1 MLTAP
6 PPWHALPASVRH
18 GRAPGGAAWQCVQ
31 HDRVCTQLPVEH
43 DRRGCA
49 SRRTQYWQ
57 GSRLSLACIFTHPDL
72 AQLFSTVGK
81 VVSVRAVHFKRPP
94 YRPRGIAFVFMA
106 TPADAASAVN
116 QLNNMPLGGREL
128 MVQMAEPLPPTFGR
142 NYTSRSVGACALAS
156 HASHSLH

>member
-1 MLTAP
+1 MAVRPTRPCLYATSRGARPTRVRQPEDSVLAGVPSLT
-6 PPWHALPASVRH
+6 R
-18 GRAPGGAAWQCVQ
+18 
-31 HDRVCTQLPVEH
+31 
-43 DRRGCA
+43 
-49 SRRTQYWQ
+49 
-57 GSRLSLACIFTHPDL
+57 LACIFTHPDL